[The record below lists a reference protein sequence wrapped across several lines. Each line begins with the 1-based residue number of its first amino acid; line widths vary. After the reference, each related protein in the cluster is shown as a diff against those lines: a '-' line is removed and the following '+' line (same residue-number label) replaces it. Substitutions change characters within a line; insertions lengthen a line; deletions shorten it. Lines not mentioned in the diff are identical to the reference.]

1 MKVRLTLMLFLV
13 LLCLVVAATKENY
26 GSIYG
31 SIFEKCKDAFV
42 ANISVQCIQ
51 NQTVIGTVISD
62 DNGFYRFAKLKPGT
76 YTIKI
81 SDSQYQ
87 TYENKKVIV
96 VANKPAKLNIVLI
109 ARSAKPVP
117 EKAEETGS
125 LSVNATDIAGNPLE
139 SVKVTVLKGSEQ
151 ITQGKTDSK
160 GQITF
165 AKIPVGSYTIKYSLI
180 NYEDVVLND
189 CIIDKE
195 KTTNLFPVMISSRI
209 ITTEFAVAGGE
220 PFLNR
225 KETGSS
231 AAFVGGSNNR
241 VATNMFN
248 RQYVKPPYMPPYNT
262 EQYAAIQPNIFHS
275 PLAEPLSTFSIDVD
289 TGCYSNIRRILQQNQ
304 LPEPQS
310 IRIEEL
316 LNYFAYNYPQPK
328 GEHPFSVYTEM
339 SVCPWNQKRNLV
351 LIGLQAK
358 KLDFSKAAPSN
369 LVFLLDVSGSMNQ
382 SNKLPLVK
390 ESMRLL
396 VDNLRDKDKIAIV
409 VYAGAAG
416 EVLPS
421 TSAKQKN
428 EIYEAID
435 RLQAGG
441 STAGG
446 AGIELAYKIAE
457 ENLIKDGNNRII
469 LCTDGDFNVGA
480 SSSAHL
486 TDLIESKR
494 IKGIFLTALGYGM
507 GNYKDNTLELLAD
520 KGNGNYAYIDDISEA
535 KKVLVNEMAS
545 TLYTVAKDVK
555 LQIEFNPAHI
565 KAYRLIGYENRLL
578 NKEDFKDDTKDAG
591 EIGAGHC
598 VTAVYEIIPA
608 SSKEPVPELDELKYQ
623 DIKISDEARKSP
635 EALTVKLRY
644 KLPDSDTSIP
654 FDVPV
659 MNKTISLEN
668 ASENYLFAS
677 SVIGYGMLL
686 QDSEYKAALT
696 WDMVNELASKN
707 IGKDTEGYRAEF
719 LNLIDI
725 AAKLQE
731 KQFREENRDYNKE
744 Y

>member
-1 MKVRLTLMLFLV
+1 MKTRYWIIPLLLMLC
-13 LLCLVVAATKENY
+13 LLMAAKKEKY

-31 SIFEKCKDAFV
+31 SITEAGKNTFV
-42 ANISVQCIQ
+42 ADLTVQCLQ
-51 NQTVIGTVISD
+51 KNTVIATAVSD
-62 DNGFYRFAKLKPGT
+62 QNGFYRFDKLKPGT

-81 SDSQYQ
+81 NDPNFAV
-87 TYENKKVIV
+87 YENKKVKIK
-96 VANKPAKLNIVLI
+96 ANKPALLNIVLV
-109 ARSAKPVP
+109 ANPQKPVP
-117 EKAEETGS
+117 EKKTEKGKLSITVTDNNTPLQYASVAIYDNNKRLTGGQTDAQGKAVILNIPAGTYS
-125 LSVNATDIAGNPLE
+125 LKCSLIGYNTVEKSNITIEAGKTTTLTITMQKTGIIME
-139 SVKVTVLKGSEQ
+139 SVKVNAVS
-151 ITQGKTDSK
+151 DM
-160 GQITF
+160 
-165 AKIPVGSYTIKYSLI
+165 
-180 NYEDVVLND
+180 DVVPWQTLLSASMQNQY
-189 CIIDKE
+189 
-195 KTTNLFPVMISSRI
+195 
-209 ITTEFAVAGGE
+209 IT
-220 PFLNR
+220 PF
-225 KETGSS
+225 
-231 AAFVGGSNNR
+231 
-241 VATNMFN
+241 
-248 RQYVKPPYMPPYNT
+248 NT
-262 EQYAAIQPNIFHS
+262 EQYEAIKPNIFHS

-289 TGCYSNIRRILQQNQ
+289 TGCYSNIRRILQQGQ
-304 LPEPQS
+304 LPEPKS

-316 LNYFAYNYPQPK
+316 VNYFAYNYPKPE

-339 SVCPWNQKRNLV
+339 SVCPWNQNRNLV

-369 LVFLLDVSGSMNQ
+369 LVFLLDVSGSMDEP
-382 SNKLPLVK
+382 NKLPLVK
-390 ESMRLL
+390 ASMKLL
-396 VDNLRDKDKIAIV
+396 VDNLRDEDKIAIV

-421 TSAKQKN
+421 TSARQKKD
-428 EIYEAID
+428 IYDAID
-435 RLQAGG
+435 RLEAGG

-446 AGIELAYKIAE
+446 AGIELAYKISE
-457 ENLIKDGNNRII
+457 ENFIKGGNNRII

-486 TDLIESKR
+486 TQLIESKR
-494 IKGIFLTALGYGM
+494 NKGIYLTALGYGM

-545 TLYTVAKDVK
+545 TLYAVAKDVK

-591 EIGAGHC
+591 ELGAGHC
-598 VTAVYEIIPA
+598 VTAVYEIIPTA
-608 SSKEPVPELDELKYQ
+608 SKEPIPELDELKYQ

-654 FDVPV
+654 FEVPV
-659 MNKTISLEN
+659 MNKTIHLEN
-668 ASENYLFAS
+668 ASENYLFAC

-686 QDSEYKAALT
+686 QDSQYKAALN
-696 WDMVNELASKN
+696 WDMVKELATKN
-707 IGKDTEGYRAEF
+707 IGKDTEGYRTEF
-719 LNLIDI
+719 LKLIDL

-731 KQFREENRDYNKE
+731 KQIREENRDFNKE